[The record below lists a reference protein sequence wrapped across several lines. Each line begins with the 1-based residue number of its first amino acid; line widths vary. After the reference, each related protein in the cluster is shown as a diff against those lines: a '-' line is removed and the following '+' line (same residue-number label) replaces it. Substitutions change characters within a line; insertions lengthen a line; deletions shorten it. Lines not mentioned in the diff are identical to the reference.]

1 MSTVEK
7 DSDIDTTKNMLF
19 AGVFLLVLLA
29 GCAALAVHLTP
40 VVN

>member
-7 DSDIDTTKNMLF
+7 GSDTDTTKNMIF
-19 AGVFLLVLLA
+19 ASVFLLVLLA
-29 GCAALAVHLTP
+29 GLVALAVHLTP